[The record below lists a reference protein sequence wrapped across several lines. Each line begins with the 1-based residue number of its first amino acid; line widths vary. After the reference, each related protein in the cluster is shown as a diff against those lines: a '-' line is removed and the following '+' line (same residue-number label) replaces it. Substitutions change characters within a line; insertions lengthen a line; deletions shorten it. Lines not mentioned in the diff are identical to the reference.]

1 MKQLSKVLVIAASL
15 VALLL
20 AALPAFAMRIES
32 ESLPVKPVSVRRDG
46 AVAAQPVVA
55 LPAAAQPGAAQPAAV
70 QSVAV
75 AAPAAAT
82 VSVYAGPSAPVEA
95 APVTIEPITLEP
107 ADFASVKIG
116 VVSHETGTQGSE
128 IEFKG
133 VIDSLTG
140 VSPTLVLSVTGYV
153 VTTTEQTRFRGA
165 IEVGS
170 YVEVEGYLQP
180 DGSVWAKKVSIEDQY
195 DDQHEVEFKG
205 TIDSLTGIS
214 PTLVLSVT
222 GRVVTTTAETKFRG
236 VIEVGAYVEVEGYL
250 QPDGGVLAKKVA
262 VEHQDDHD
270 HKVEFRGPIM
280 ALPADVNWLG
290 EWVVGEYTVTVDVST
305 TLDTHHGQI
314 ALGAI
319 AEVKAYRQADGSLL
333 AIRIKIKDND
343 DFEHEHEF
351 EGLVSNLTGTDP
363 YTFTV
368 NGITVTTDAQTQISG
383 TLANGVKVEV
393 HGAQQADGSVL
404 ATRIEVEDDH
414 DANHEQEFKATI
426 TALPAGGLIGE
437 WQFSNGVTV
446 TVDAATVINQSHGA
460 AEVGVRVEVKALLQ
474 ADGTWLAVR
483 IKVEN
488 E

>member
-1 MKQLSKVLVIAASL
+1 MKQLSQVLAIAASL

-20 AALPAFAMRIES
+20 AALPASAMRLES
-32 ESLPVKPVSVRRDG
+32 ESLPVKSVIVRRE
-46 AVAAQPVVA
+46 AVAAVQPVVAPPVAAQPV
-55 LPAAAQPGAAQPAAV
+55 AAQPAQV
-70 QSVAV
+70 QSIAAV
-75 AAPAAAT
+75 APTAA
-82 VSVYAGPSAPVEA
+82 VISVYAGPSAPVEA
-95 APVTIEPITLEP
+95 APTTIEPIALEL
-107 ADFASVKIG
+107 ADVASVKIA
-116 VVSHETGTQGSE
+116 VASHETGTQGSK

-133 VIDSLTG
+133 MIDSLTG

-165 IEVGS
+165 IEVGA

-180 DGSVWAKKVSIEDQY
+180 DGSVWAKKVSVEDQY

-222 GRVVTTTAETKFRG
+222 GRVVTTTAQTRFRG

-250 QPDGGVLAKKVA
+250 QPDGGVLAKKVS

-270 HKVEFRGPIM
+270 HEVEFRGPIL

-333 AIRIKIKDND
+333 AVRIKIKDND
-343 DFEHEHEF
+343 NFEDEHEF
-351 EGLVSNLTGTDP
+351 KGLVSNLTGTDP

-368 NGITVTTDAQTQISG
+368 NGITVTTNALTQISG

-393 HGAQQADGSVL
+393 HGALQADGSVL
-404 ATRIEVEDDH
+404 AARIKVEDDH

-426 TALPAGGLIGE
+426 TALPVDGLIGE

-460 AEVGVRVEVKALLQ
+460 AEVGVKVEVKALLQ

-488 E
+488 D